1 MCGFF
6 RSILFS
12 YSRRT
17 LNAENIKIK
26 ISSSRAN
33 VSSLI
38 NHLEKISPPIE
49 DSITQQ
55 EIKINP
61 LKGQVQVDNNFDTLE
76 GTTKHVSIERRRTYS
91 NLDDT
96 SLDLIRQYED
106 FKESV
111 SSYWSLY
118 SKGSNVVSDRDIETA
133 HNLGALGRLKYQQY
147 IHVVCVR

>member
-1 MCGFF
+1 M
-6 RSILFS
+6 
-12 YSRRT
+12 
-17 LNAENIKIK
+17 
-26 ISSSRAN
+26 
-33 VSSLI
+33 
-38 NHLEKISPPIE
+38 
-49 DSITQQ
+49 